1 MKPRADGES
10 SLVRQAADAAAPSLV
25 EGDAGSLAGQ
35 FHSAGL
41 GSDPRKCRAD
51 AGPNPC
57 RPAVPSRTGAR
68 FRTTRQDFRSPFSCE
83 PERQG
88 RELPRSSEGQER
100 PEKFLRLDP

>member
-1 MKPRADGES
+1 MIGES

-25 EGDAGSLAGQ
+25 EGDAGCPASQ
-35 FHSAGL
+35 FRSAGL
-41 GSDPRKCRAD
+41 GSDPRECRAG
-51 AGPNPC
+51 AGSNPC

-68 FRTTRQDFRSPFSCE
+68 FNTARQDFRAPFSCE

-100 PEKFLRLDP
+100 PESS